1 MIFSVFTEEIW
12 KTSFLG
18 TDVTLDV
25 EYAKCSLKFGLDT
38 M

>member
-1 MIFSVFTEEIW
+1 MTFSVFTEEMC

-18 TDVTLDV
+18 TDVTLEV